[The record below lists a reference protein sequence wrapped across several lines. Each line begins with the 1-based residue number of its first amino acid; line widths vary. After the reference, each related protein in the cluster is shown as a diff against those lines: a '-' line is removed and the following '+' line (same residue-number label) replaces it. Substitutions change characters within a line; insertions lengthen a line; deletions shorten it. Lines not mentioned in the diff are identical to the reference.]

1 MPFPFATFTTLLE
14 NLERVELRDPPLL
27 PAPKAEALKAETERW
42 FRSHRHTIDGL
53 DVRGATALLSS
64 MLPEQRTDRVYGI
77 QAISL
82 CRILC
87 RSLGLRSDRTGD
99 LQAYTQP
106 DRGDLGACLQRV
118 LKAGGPPAR
127 PPVTLEEVDD
137 MLEAFAG
144 RCRFSDRSITVSFP
158 PGSSEARD
166 KFLGDVFKR
175 VTPVDGKWLVRLI
188 LKDYSPIRIH
198 EFAVLR
204 QFHFLLPDLL
214 RFQSSFKSAI
224 SLLKEQPLLRQLPE
238 RPDPRSERLHRQM
251 AASAIRP
258 VIGVKVGRP
267 TFLKA
272 RSIDGCMQLLGS
284 QKWVV
289 ERKYDGEYCEIH
301 IEQSKS
307 TRPLECIQIFSKS
320 GKDSTVDRKGLHQ
333 TLVDC
338 LRLGRADCKI
348 KTQAILLGELVVY
361 SAKTRSVL
369 GFDKIRKH
377 VSRSGVF
384 LGNEQDSQAH
394 THEHLAIVFFDL
406 LLLDDEIVMTKSVEE
421 RRQWLREVYRKIP
434 GRAVSAEWKIVDFA
448 EPKRAQRVLMEQFA
462 ASNVQ
467 RCEGLILK
475 PCGVPYFSLDLGSS
489 EICRCYIKL
498 KKDYIESMGDEAD
511 FAVVGA
517 SYNAQQALRS
527 GIRGVKWTDFHLG
540 CMMNAAEV
548 QRFDAKPVFKIVGTI
563 QQEACIPKPILQTLN
578 TAGTHLAKPYDDTF
592 DHFALQETN
601 VKMNVLFSTPFV
613 LEVLGSSFDKP
624 PNSAFY
630 MLRHPRATKLHQD
643 RSWKECV
650 SFQALQ
656 ERAQAAR
663 ATPVTAEGERD
674 ETRVWIKR
682 LEGKLKRR
690 LDREGILTPAS
701 RRSTPSTA
709 RAVSGKGLEGPTLV
723 QQCSTGSKRPSSGD
737 GETPCP
743 RAKKLRPSSSDCPSA
758 IVSSS
763 KTCQAGQR
771 PCNAP
776 LSDITNQALG
786 RDAPAT
792 RTVASM
798 SKARSKHR
806 RAIPSPTATSTAC
819 EGTRCPFDASTVLLA
834 PCIAHAH
841 SITQDLLPSHHASL
855 TTDLAHWDR
864 DGFAHPA
871 LTETV
876 SESQACGGLRKVV
889 LVEGKRRGA
898 VEDVIEGVLALNEG
912 RMRERVEVWDWRV
925 LEECGGHDRSAEVL
939 KRYFVGA
946 TVWNRAE
953 ERGMFVSRLPG
964 LSHT

>member
-1 MPFPFATFTTLLE
+1 MPFPLATLTSLLE
-14 NLERVELRDPPLL
+14 SLERVELRNPPLL

-53 DVRGATALLSS
+53 DVRSATAMLSS
-64 MLPEQRTDRVYGI
+64 LLPERRVDRVYGL

-87 RSLGLRSDRTGD
+87 RTLGLRSDRTGD
-99 LQAYTQP
+99 LQAYTQSH
-106 DRGDLGACLQRV
+106 RGDLGACLERV

-137 MLEAFAG
+137 MLETLAG

-158 PGSSEARD
+158 SSSSEGRD
-166 KFLGDVFKR
+166 KLLGDVFKR
-175 VTPVDGKWLVRLI
+175 VTPVEGKWLVRLI
-188 LKDYSPIRIH
+188 LKDFSPLRVH

-214 RFQSSFKSAI
+214 RFQSNFKSAI

-258 VIGVKVGRP
+258 LIGVKVGRP
-267 TFLKA
+267 SFLKA
-272 RSIDGCMQLLGS
+272 RSIDGCMQLLGL

-301 IEQSKS
+301 IDLSKS
-307 TRPLECIQIFSKS
+307 IRPIECIQILSKS
-320 GKDSTVDRKGLHQ
+320 GKDSTADRNGLHQ

-361 SAKTRSVL
+361 SDKTKSVL

-406 LLLDDEIVMTKSVEE
+406 LLLDDEVVMTKSVED
-421 RRQWLREVYRKIP
+421 RRQWLREVYRKIS
-434 GRAVSAEWKIVDFA
+434 GRAMSAEWKIVDFA
-448 EPKRAQRVLMEQFA
+448 EARRARQVLIEQFA

-498 KKDYIESMGDEAD
+498 KKDYIEGMGDEAD
-511 FAVVGA
+511 FAVVGG

-527 GIRGVKWTDFHLG
+527 GIRGVEWTDFHLG
-540 CMMNAAEV
+540 CIINAAEV

-563 QQEACIPKPILQTLN
+563 QQEACIPEPILRTLN
-578 TAGTHLAKPYDDTF
+578 TAGTHLARPYDKTF
-592 DHFALQETN
+592 EHFTLQETN
-601 VKMNVLFSTPFV
+601 FKMDVLFSTPFV
-613 LEVLGSSFDKP
+613 LEVLGSGFDKP
-624 PNSAFY
+624 PNSTFY

-656 ERAQAAR
+656 EQAQAAR
-663 ATPVTAEGERD
+663 AAPVTAEEELN

-682 LEGKLKRR
+682 LESKLKRR
-690 LDREGILTPAS
+690 LDREGTVTPAS

-709 RAVSGKGLEGPTLV
+709 RTVNSKGLDGSTLV
-723 QQCSTGSKRPSSGD
+723 QQCSSGSKRKSPGD

-743 RAKKLRPSSSDCPSA
+743 EAKKPRSSSSDGLSA
-758 IVSSS
+758 VAISN
-763 KTCQAGQR
+763 KTRQTSQR
-771 PCNAP
+771 LCNAP
-776 LSDITNQALG
+776 LSDITNQVLG
-786 RDAPAT
+786 RDISMTAMA
-792 RTVASM
+792 ASM
-798 SKARSKHR
+798 SKATSKQR
-806 RAIPSPTATSTAC
+806 REAPKPVVPNTAC
-819 EGTRCPFDASTVLLA
+819 QGTRCPFSASTVLLA
-834 PCIAHAH
+834 PCIANDPY
-841 SITQDLLPSHHASL
+841 ITQDLLPSHHAFII
-855 TTDLAHWDR
+855 TDLAYWDR
-864 DGFAHPA
+864 DSFAHPA
-871 LTETV
+871 LTDTI
-876 SESQACGGLRKVV
+876 SESQACEGLRKIV
-889 LVEGKRRGA
+889 LVESTRREA
-898 VEDVIEGVLALNEG
+898 AECVIEGISALNQG
-912 RMRERVEVWDWRV
+912 RMRERIEVWDWRV
-925 LEECGGHDRSAEVL
+925 LDECGGHDKSAEIL

-946 TVWNRAE
+946 TEWNQAE
-953 ERGMFVSRLPG
+953 ERAMFVSKIPG
-964 LSHT
+964 LGYI

>member
-1 MPFPFATFTTLLE
+1 MPFPLATLTALLE
-14 NLERVELRDPPLL
+14 SLEGVELRDPPLL

-42 FRSHRHTIDGL
+42 FRLHRHTIDGL
-53 DVRGATALLSS
+53 DVSSATALLSS
-64 MLPEQRTDRVYGI
+64 VLPERRTDRVYGV

-87 RSLGLRSDRTGD
+87 RTLGLRSDRTGD

-106 DRGDLGACLQRV
+106 HRGDLGACLERV

-127 PPVTLEEVDD
+127 PPVTLEEVDE
-137 MLEAFAG
+137 MLEALAG
-144 RCRFSDRSITVSFP
+144 RCRFSNRSIAVSFP
-158 PGSSEARD
+158 SGSSEGRD
-166 KFLGDVFKR
+166 KLLGDVFKR
-175 VTPVDGKWLVRLI
+175 VTPVEGKWLVRLI
-188 LKDYSPIRIH
+188 LKDFSPIRVH

-214 RFQSSFKSAI
+214 RFQSNFKSAI

-258 VIGVKVGRP
+258 LIGVKVGRP

-301 IEQSKS
+301 IDLSKS
-307 TRPLECIQIFSKS
+307 IRPIECIQIFSKS
-320 GKDSTVDRKGLHQ
+320 GKDSTADRQGLHQ

-338 LRLGRADCKI
+338 LWLGRADCKI
-348 KTQAILLGELVVY
+348 KTQAILLGELVV
-361 SAKTRSVL
+361 SSDKTRSIL

-406 LLLDDEIVMTKSVEE
+406 LLLDDEVVMTKSVEE
-421 RRQWLREVYRKIP
+421 RRQWLREIYRKIP
-434 GRAVSAEWKIVDFA
+434 GRAMSAEWKIVDFA
-448 EPKRAQRVLMEQFA
+448 EPKRAQQVLMEQFA

-475 PCGVPYFSLDLGSS
+475 PCGVPYFSLDLGPS
-489 EICRCYIKL
+489 ETCRCYIKL
-498 KKDYIESMGDEAD
+498 KKDYIEGMGDEVD

-527 GIRGVKWTDFHLG
+527 GVPRVKWTDFHLG

-548 QRFDAKPVFKIVGTI
+548 QRFGAKPVFKIVGTI

-578 TAGTHLAKPYDDTF
+578 TASTHLAKLHDDNF
-592 DHFALQETN
+592 DQFALQVTN
-601 VKMNVLFSTPFV
+601 VKMDVLFSTPFV
-613 LEVLGSSFDKP
+613 LEVLGSGFVKP
-624 PNSAFY
+624 CNSAFY

-643 RSWKECV
+643 RSWKDCV
-650 SFQALQ
+650 SFQAMQ
-656 ERAQAAR
+656 EQAQAAR
-663 ATPVTAEGERD
+663 AAPVTAEDELN
-674 ETRVWIKR
+674 ETRVWIRR
-682 LEGKLKRR
+682 LESKLKRR
-690 LDREGILTPAS
+690 LDREGTVTPVS
-701 RRSTPSTA
+701 RRSTPGTA
-709 RAVSGKGLEGPTLV
+709 RTVGGKGLEGSTLV
-723 QQCSTGSKRPSSGD
+723 QQCSSASKRKSLD
-737 GETPCP
+737 DDETPCP
-743 RAKKLRPSSSDCPSA
+743 EAKKPRPSSSDGPSDVA
-758 IVSSS
+758 SP
-763 KTCQAGQR
+763 QASQR

-786 RDAPAT
+786 RDVSATKIVTCASKTTSKQRREAP
-792 RTVASM
+792 
-798 SKARSKHR
+798 KN
-806 RAIPSPTATSTAC
+806 TATNTAC
-819 EGTRCPFDASTVLLA
+819 QGTRCPFNASTVLLA
-834 PCIAHAH
+834 PCIADASH
-841 SITQDLLPSHHASL
+841 ITEDLLPSHDASL

-864 DGFAHPA
+864 DSFAHLA

-876 SESQACGGLRKVV
+876 SESQACEGMRKIV
-889 LVEGKRRGA
+889 LVESRHRQA
-898 VEDVIEGVLALNEG
+898 VEDVIGGILALNEG
-912 RMRERVEVWDWRV
+912 RMRERIELYDWRV

-939 KRYFVGA
+939 KRWFIGA

-953 ERGMFVSRLPG
+953 ETAMFVSGIPG
-964 LSHT
+964 LGHT

>member
-1 MPFPFATFTTLLE
+1 MPFPLAKFTALLE
-14 NLERVELRDPPLL
+14 SLEKVELRNPPLL

-42 FRSHRHTIDGL
+42 FRSHRHSIDGL
-53 DVRGATALLSS
+53 DVRSATALLAS
-64 MLPEQRTDRVYGI
+64 MLSERRTDRVYGI

-87 RSLGLRSDRTGD
+87 RTLGLRSDRTGD

-106 DRGDLGACLQRV
+106 NRGDLGACLQRV

-127 PPVTLEEVDD
+127 PPATLEEVDD
-137 MLEAFAG
+137 MLEALAG
-144 RCRFSDRSITVSFP
+144 RCRFSGRSITVSFP
-158 PGSSEARD
+158 PGPSEGRD
-166 KFLGDVFKR
+166 KLLGDIFKR
-175 VTPVDGKWLVRLI
+175 VTPIDGKWLVRLL
-188 LKDYSPIRIH
+188 LKDFSPIRVH

-214 RFQSSFKSAI
+214 RFQSNLKSAI

-238 RPDPRSERLHRQM
+238 RPDPRSERLHRQT

-258 VIGVKVGRP
+258 VVGVKVGRP

-301 IEQSKS
+301 IDLSKS
-307 TRPLECIQIFSKS
+307 TRPIECIQIFSKS
-320 GKDSTVDRKGLHQ
+320 GKDSTADRKGLHQ

-361 SAKTRSVL
+361 SDRTRRVL
-369 GFDKIRKH
+369 AFDKIRKH

-421 RRQWLREVYRKIP
+421 RRQWLREVYKKIP
-434 GRAVSAEWKIVDFA
+434 GRALSAEWKIVDFA
-448 EPKRAQRVLMEQFA
+448 DPNRPQRILMEQFV

-475 PCGVPYFSLDLGSS
+475 PCGVPYFSLDLGPS

-498 KKDYIESMGDEAD
+498 KKDYIEGMGDEAD

-540 CMMNAAEV
+540 CMVNAAEV

-563 QQEACIPKPILQTLN
+563 QQEACIPTPILQTLN
-578 TAGTHLAKPYDDTF
+578 TAGTHLAKPSDDEF

-601 VKMNVLFSTPFV
+601 VKMDTLFSTPFV
-613 LEVLGSSFDKP
+613 LEVLGSGFDKP

-630 MLRHPRATKLHQD
+630 MLRHPRATRLHQD
-643 RSWKECV
+643 RSWKDCV

-656 ERAQAAR
+656 EQAQAAR
-663 ATPVTAEGERD
+663 AAPVTAEGERD

-682 LEGKLKRR
+682 LESKLKRR
-690 LDREGILTPAS
+690 LDREGTVTPAS
-701 RRSTPSTA
+701 RRSTPSTV
-709 RAVSGKGLEGPTLV
+709 RMVSGKGLEGSTLV
-723 QQCSTGSKRPSSGD
+723 QQCSSGSKRPSSGD

-743 RAKKLRPSSSDCPSA
+743 RAKKLRLSSSDNLNA
-758 IVSSS
+758 VVSSS
-763 KTCQAGQR
+763 KTRQTSQR
-771 PCNAP
+771 SCNAP

-792 RTVASM
+792 RPVAPTSE
-798 SKARSKHR
+798 SGSKHR
-806 RAIPSPTATSTAC
+806 REDPKPTVTTIAC
-819 EGTRCPFDASTVLLA
+819 EGTRCPFNASTVLRA
-834 PCIAHAH
+834 PCIANAH
-841 SITQDLLPSHHASL
+841 YITKDLLPSHHASI

-864 DGFAHPA
+864 DSFAHPA
-871 LTETV
+871 LTDTV
-876 SESQACGGLRKVV
+876 SESQACEGMRKIV
-889 LVEGKRRGA
+889 LVESKRRPA
-898 VEDVIEGVLALNEG
+898 VEQVIGGILALNEG
-912 RMRERVEVWDWRV
+912 RMRERIEVWDWRV

-939 KRYFVGA
+939 KRWFVGA
-946 TVWNRAE
+946 TVWIRAE
-953 ERGMFVSRLPG
+953 ERAVFVSG
-964 LSHT
+964 